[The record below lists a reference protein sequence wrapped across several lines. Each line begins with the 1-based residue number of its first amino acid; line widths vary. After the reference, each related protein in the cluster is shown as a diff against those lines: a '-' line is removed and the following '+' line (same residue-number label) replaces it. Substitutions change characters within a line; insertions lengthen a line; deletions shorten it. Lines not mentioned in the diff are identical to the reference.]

1 MQTVTQAFYENCGS
15 DFGFPL
21 VFRENFLPLATK
33 RLDVVELSYLKFESH
48 IEWE

>member
-15 DFGFPL
+15 DSS
-21 VFRENFLPLATK
+21 FREKFLPLATK
-33 RLDVVELSYLKFESH
+33 RLDIVELSYLKFESH